1 MGKSVSLLVILFFAQ
16 LTLITSVQAQKK
28 KKKEKEDENIS
39 VVEGLVENTEQISF
53 DQAEYLF
60 SEGMKHFILEDYK
73 KALILFEE
81 SDRLKENNPTTLYK
95 IADTN
100 FKLESYEEALKF
112 AKKAVELDPKNQ
124 YFYVLI
130 SEIHRQ
136 NKDYEALAATLEKLT
151 DVSPSEENYY
161 NLASAYLYIP
171 DYDKAIAAYNKSE
184 DKFGVSELIIRQKQR
199 VFLKLGKT
207 DEALTEGEKLV
218 EAYPGESRFITS
230 QAQLLLANNKID
242 EASVLLE
249 QVVETH
255 PEDEE
260 AKLMLARVYKV
271 QGKDE
276 VADKMIEETFSSNLV
291 DVDQKIE
298 ILRMYQQEA
307 VKNNSTERIKDLAAI
322 LVETHPNSA
331 VAKNL
336 YGDFLL
342 FEQNKEEAR
351 KIFLE
356 ALEIDGDAFD
366 TWQKVLNIDWELQD
380 YEAVIGHAEDAQE
393 FFPNQPRLYF
403 FSGLGYVM
411 KKDYEMAREM
421 LESGKMFANNPQ
433 LVAQFDAQLGD
444 VYHYLEEYDKSDE
457 YYEKALDYD
466 AENIQ
471 VLNNYAYYLS
481 IRKVKLDKAM
491 EMGKKLINKEPSNP
505 TYLDTYGWILYANGK
520 YKDALSY
527 LEKAASISED
537 GTIAEH
543 YGDVLYKTGNKE
555 KAMEQWKIALENG
568 GTENE
573 DLLKKKIASGALIE

>member
-1 MGKSVSLLVILFFAQ
+1 MGKSVSLIIILFFAQ
-16 LTLITSVQAQKK
+16 LSLVTSVHAQKK
-28 KKKEKEDENIS
+28 KKKDKSEESIK
-39 VVEGLVENTEQISF
+39 VVEGLVENSEQISF

-60 SEGMKHFILEDYK
+60 SEGMKHFILEDFK

-81 SDRLKENNPTTLYK
+81 SDRLKSDNATTIYK
-95 IADTN
+95 IADTH

-112 AKKAVELDPKNQ
+112 AKRAIELDPMNQ
-124 YFYVLI
+124 YFYILV

-136 NKDYEALAATLEKLT
+136 NKDYTALAETLEVLAS
-151 DVSPSEENYY
+151 VSPSEENYY

-171 DYDKAIAAYNKSE
+171 DYTKALDAYSMSE
-184 DKFGVSELIIRQKQR
+184 EKFGISELIIRQKQR
-199 VFLKLGKT
+199 VFLKQGKT
-207 DEALTEGEKLV
+207 AEALEEGRKLI
-218 EAYPGESRFITS
+218 ENYPGESRFITS
-230 QAQLLLANNKID
+230 QAQLLLANNNIE
-242 EASVLLE
+242 EASELL
-249 QVVETH
+249 QKVVNDN
-255 PEDEE
+255 PDDDE

-271 QGKDE
+271 QGKND

-291 DVDQKIE
+291 DVEQKIE
-298 ILRMYQQEA
+298 ILRMYQQDA
-307 VKNNSTERIKDLAAI
+307 VKNNSTERIKELAAI

-331 VAKNL
+331 VAKVL

-351 KIFLE
+351 DNFLE
-356 ALEIDGDAFD
+356 ALKIDGDAFD
-366 TWQKVLNIDWELQD
+366 TWQKVISIDLELQD
-380 YEAVIGHAEDAQE
+380 YDGVIDHAEDAQE

-403 FSGLGYVM
+403 FSGLGYIM
-411 KKDYEMAREM
+411 KKDYEMALEM

-433 LVAQFDAQLGD
+433 LISQFDAQLGD
-444 VYHYLEEYDKSDE
+444 VYHYLEEYEKSDE
-457 YYEKALDYD
+457 YYEKALEYD

-481 IRKVKLDKAM
+481 LRKSKLDKALQ
-491 EMGKKLINKEPSNP
+491 MGKKLISKEPDNA
-505 TYLDTYGWILYANGK
+505 TYLDTYGWVLYANGK
-520 YKDALSY
+520 YKDALEY
-527 LEKAASISED
+527 LEKAASISDD

-543 YGDVLYKTGNKE
+543 YGDALYKTGNKE